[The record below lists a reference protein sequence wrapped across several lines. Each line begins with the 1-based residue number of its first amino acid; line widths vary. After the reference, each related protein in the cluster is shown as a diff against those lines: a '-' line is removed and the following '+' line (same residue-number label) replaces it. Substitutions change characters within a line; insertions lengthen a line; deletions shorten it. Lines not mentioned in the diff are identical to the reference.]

1 MSGVPIPSTPRLGR
15 GRDLRRVLGGAR
27 SPVIALSGIVI
38 SGVVLMAVLR
48 SVLAPQNPGLQH
60 LELIANGPSSAHW
73 FGTDALGRD
82 VLSRAIVGT
91 RSAFLGPL
99 VIAVG
104 SFVIGNVLGLLSGF
118 KRGIADSIIMRWVD
132 MMWSVPTLLV
142 LIVVRGVIGTG
153 YWTAVGILLILT
165 VPFDT
170 RVVRGV
176 TLEQMPRPYVEAAKT
191 LGVPSR
197 RIMFLHV
204 WPNVLP
210 IAIANAFLVF
220 AGSLV
225 VMAGLSFLGLGVPPG
240 TPDWGVMLSENEQLI
255 FLNPVATLVPAVMI
269 VLTASAMNLMGDWLH
284 ERLASRGANR

>member
-1 MSGVPIPSTPRLGR
+1 V
-15 GRDLRRVLGGAR
+15 
-27 SPVIALSGIVI
+27 PVIALSGVVI
-38 SGVVLMAVLR
+38 GGVVVMAALG
-48 SVLAPQNPGLQH
+48 SLLAPQNPGLEH
-60 LELIANGPSSAHW
+60 LEIIAKGPSSGHW
-73 FGTDALGRD
+73 LGTDALGRD
-82 VLSRAIVGT
+82 VFSRAIVGT
-91 RSAFLGPL
+91 RSAFLGPI
-99 VIAVG
+99 VIAAG

-118 KRGIADSIIMRWVD
+118 YRGIADSIIMRWVD

-170 RVVRGV
+170 RVVRGA

-191 LGVPSR
+191 LGVRNR
-197 RIMFLHV
+197 RVMFLHV

-255 FLNPVATLVPAVMI
+255 FLNPVATLVPAAMI

-284 ERLASRGANR
+284 ERLASRGVQR

>member
-1 MSGVPIPSTPRLGR
+1 LSGVTLSSPRFARSRGVARALGR
-15 GRDLRRVLGGAR
+15 AR
-27 SPVIALSGIVI
+27 LPVIALSGTVI
-38 SGVVLMAVLR
+38 GLVVLMTVFGSL
-48 SVLAPQNPGLQH
+48 LAPQTPGLEH
-60 LELIANGPSSAHW
+60 LELIGKGPSSKHW
-73 FGTDALGRD
+73 LGTDALGRD

-91 RSAFLGPL
+91 RSAFVGPL

-104 SFVIGNVLGLLSGF
+104 SFVIGNALGLLSGF
-118 KRGIADSIIMRWVD
+118 KRGIVDSMIMRWVD

-153 YWTAVGILLILT
+153 YWTAVAILLILT

-170 RVVRGV
+170 RVVRGA

-191 LGVPSR
+191 LGVPNR
-197 RIMFLHV
+197 RVMFLHV

-255 FLNPVATLVPAVMI
+255 FLNPVATLVPAAMI
-269 VLTASAMNLMGDWLH
+269 VVTASAMNLMGDWLH
-284 ERLASRGANR
+284 ERLANRGANR

>member
-1 MSGVPIPSTPRLGR
+1 LSEVTLASTQGPGR
-15 GRDLRRVLGGAR
+15 ARDLVRVLGRAR
-27 SPVIALSGIVI
+27 LPVIGLSGLVI
-38 SGVVLMAVLR
+38 AGVVVMAALG
-48 SVLAPQNPGLQH
+48 SLLAPQSPSLEH
-60 LELIANGPSSAHW
+60 LEIIAKGPSGSHW
-73 FGTDALGRD
+73 LGTDALGRD
-82 VLSRAIVGT
+82 VFSRAIVGT
-91 RSAFLGPL
+91 RSAFLGPV

-104 SFVIGNVLGLLSGF
+104 SFVLGNVLGLLSGF
-118 KRGIADSIIMRWVD
+118 YRGIADSIIMRWVD

-153 YWTAVGILLILT
+153 YWTSVGILLILT
-165 VPFDT
+165 IPFDT
-170 RVVRGV
+170 RVVRGA

-191 LGVPSR
+191 LGVRNR
-197 RIMFLHV
+197 RVMFLHV

-255 FLNPVATLVPAVMI
+255 FLNPVATLVPAGMI

-284 ERLASRGANR
+284 ERLARRGVQR